1 MFLNPDNLKNN
12 LSLSILAFLVV
23 IVSACTEEA
32 VVIDPIP
39 VTEVVDTVFVVEK
52 LNIAPNDFPSNFNQT
67 IWNILEEGKVCT
79 PDSSNYQTLFCSSDL
94 FRVFPLGKNKDYSEG
109 LICESRSLMFNGGIS
124 KNVVVLTKNRNDK
137 AVKVDHFLGKLL
149 DLETDPSGYYKLIM
163 SYRDSQIGTI
173 AVSHEFEDG
182 YYKPK
187 EVVEI
192 NDYFVKEEA
201 KDSLYNYYLKD
212 FRWGH

>member
-23 IVSACTEEA
+23 IVSACSEET
-32 VVIDPIP
+32 VVTDRIP
-39 VTEVVDTVFVVEK
+39 DSIVDTLFVVERM
-52 LNIAPNDFPSNFNQT
+52 NIEPNNFPSNFNET
-67 IWNILEEGKVCT
+67 IWNILEEGNICS
-79 PDSSNYQTLFCSSDL
+79 PDSSNYQMLFCSSDK
-94 FRVFPLGKNKDYSEG
+94 FRVFPLGKNKDYSQG
-109 LICESRSLMFNGGIS
+109 LIFESRSLMFNGGIS
-124 KNVVVLTKNRNDK
+124 KNVIVLIKNGSKK
-137 AVKVDHFLGKLL
+137 AVRVNHFLGKLL

-187 EVVEI
+187 EVIEI